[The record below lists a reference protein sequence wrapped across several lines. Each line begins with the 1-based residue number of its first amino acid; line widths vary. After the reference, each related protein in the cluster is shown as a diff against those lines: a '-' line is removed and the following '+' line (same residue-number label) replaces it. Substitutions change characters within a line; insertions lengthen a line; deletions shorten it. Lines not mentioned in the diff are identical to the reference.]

1 MDLAQPVPAPVTD
14 TFIPAREYRDPSWD
28 AGERERMWPHVWQM
42 ACRVS
47 EIAEVGQFVAYEIN
61 DESILIVRNGDEP
74 GAISAFY
81 NVCQHRGRR
90 LVDHKSGQL
99 GPSIVCR
106 FHGWRYSRQ
115 GALEQPF
122 MELDWADCPSFDKAK
137 LTIPA
142 VRVAQW
148 GGWVWINQDADA
160 PSFDEWIGALGPV
173 LAPFH
178 FDEMRPK
185 WWKTL
190 IAPVNWKTVAEAFNE
205 GYHSGSTH
213 TCGINYWA
221 GRTPTGI
228 CGDHGGFFSEGG
240 AGFSEYRNAE
250 GKWVQPASFVEHLW
264 ANNHHIYRTLGA
276 MVMEPGMAASDR
288 LLDLP
293 PDTEPMV
300 AMTALFDMTREEI
313 EKTGASFPATMTL
326 EALLTSATDWHIF
339 PNSIVLPTLDGA
351 LWYRMRP
358 NPGDRDSCIFDIWSF
373 GRYAPGKEPDVVN
386 EIYEGFE
393 AFAGQC
399 EFLEED
405 FANMVAVNKGMKS
418 QGFAGATL
426 NPIQEGSISNFHR
439 ALRCYIEAE

>member
-122 MELDWADCPSFDKAK
+122 MEQDWADCPSFDKAK

-190 IAPVNWKTVAEAFNE
+190 IAPVNWKTVAEAFNK

>member
-122 MELDWADCPSFDKAK
+122 MEQDWADCPSFDKAK

-264 ANNHHIYRTLGA
+264 ANNHHIYRTLSA